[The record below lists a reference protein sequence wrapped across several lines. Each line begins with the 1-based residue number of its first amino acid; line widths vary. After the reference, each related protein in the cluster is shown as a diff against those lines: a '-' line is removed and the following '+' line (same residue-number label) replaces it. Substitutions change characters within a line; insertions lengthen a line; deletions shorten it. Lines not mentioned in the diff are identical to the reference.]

1 MKYRLFIKGTLK
13 KCNNENET
21 IGILYLNEKKIC
33 FMLEDEKRE
42 IKVMGE
48 TRIPAGTYKILLRK
62 AGRLHEKYKNK
73 FPYMH
78 KGMLHLQDVPNFTY
92 IYLHIG
98 TKDEDTLGCPLTG
111 SKLKIVNDDLFT
123 EGSTIAYKKMYKK
136 VVDEAEAENLYIQII
151 DN

>member
-1 MKYRLFIKGTLK
+1 MKLTLK
-13 KCNNENET
+13 RIHSNENET
-21 IGILYLNEKKIC
+21 IGILYLNEEKIC

-42 IKVMGE
+42 IKVKGE

-62 AGRLHEKYKNK
+62 AGRLHEKYSGR
-73 FPYMH
+73 FPDMH

-111 SKLKIVNDDLFT
+111 SKLKIVNNDLRT
-123 EGSTIAYKKMYKK
+123 EESTVAYKKMYRM
-136 VVDEAEAENLYIQII
+136 VVEEAENENLYIQVI